1 MALRKRQL
9 AKVAK
14 QLHTGTIL
22 FYYMFMYKIIQ
33 YLLFGHINL
42 VRIFS
47 IQHIDTRW
55 HTFKCVSTWWNHV
68 IWPIPSLTLARSFL
82 KFLVLL
88 GGVQNLDHN
97 VRYTP
102 YIILTLM
109 HIFPN
114 EVNINLQ
121 TQHTNTFWQSVIWW
135 MNRYSIFGFDFDEI
149 STKLLYDET

>member
-1 MALRKRQL
+1 M
-9 AKVAK
+9 
-14 QLHTGTIL
+14 
-22 FYYMFMYKIIQ
+22 
-33 YLLFGHINL
+33 
-42 VRIFS
+42 
-47 IQHIDTRW
+47 
-55 HTFKCVSTWWNHV
+55 
-68 IWPIPSLTLARSFL
+68 
-82 KFLVLL
+82 LL